1 MEFLTIL
8 FLACFFIQMILCLCM
23 IKLYL
28 DDKILKDKQD
38 FFNFLTKFNIY
49 SSEKISN
56 LTDELDEIK
65 LKLKNISTNELHSIK
80 DEMIYTLY
88 LEREIL
94 LELNSIGAEDFIKAI
109 EREDKILLLV
119 LDEIEN
125 RDKDKDWKRSVWL
138 V

>member
-65 LKLKNISTNELHSIK
+65 LKLKNISTKELHSIK

-94 LELNSIGAEDFIKAI
+94 LELNSIGAEDFINAI

>member
-1 MEFLTIL
+1 
-8 FLACFFIQMILCLCM
+8 
-23 IKLYL
+23 
-28 DDKILKDKQD
+28 
-38 FFNFLTKFNIY
+38 
-49 SSEKISN
+49 
-56 LTDELDEIK
+56 
-65 LKLKNISTNELHSIK
+65 
-80 DEMIYTLY
+80 MIYTLY

>member
-65 LKLKNISTNELHSIK
+65 LKLKNISTKELHSIK

-94 LELNSIGAEDFIKAI
+94 LELNSIGAEDFIKAL

>member
-65 LKLKNISTNELHSIK
+65 LKLKNISTKELHSIK

-125 RDKDKDWKRSVWL
+125 RDKDKD
-138 V
+138 

>member
-1 MEFLTIL
+1 
-8 FLACFFIQMILCLCM
+8 M

-65 LKLKNISTNELHSIK
+65 LKLKNISTKELHSIK

>member
-65 LKLKNISTNELHSIK
+65 LKLKNISTKELHSIK
-80 DEMIYTLY
+80 YEMIYTLY

>member
-1 MEFLTIL
+1 
-8 FLACFFIQMILCLCM
+8 M

-38 FFNFLTKFNIY
+38 FLNFLTKFNIY
-49 SSEKISN
+49 SSEKIGN
-56 LTDELDEIK
+56 RTDGLDEIK
-65 LKLKNISTNELHSIK
+65 LKLKNISSKDLHSIK
-80 DEMIYTLY
+80 DEMLYTLY

-94 LELNSIGAEDFIKAI
+94 IELNSIGVEDFIKAI
-109 EREDKILLLV
+109 EREDEILFLI

-125 RDKDKDWKRSVWL
+125 RDKDKDRKRSAWL

>member
-65 LKLKNISTNELHSIK
+65 LKLKNISTK
-80 DEMIYTLY
+80 
-88 LEREIL
+88 
-94 LELNSIGAEDFIKAI
+94 EDRK
-109 EREDKILLLV
+109 
-119 LDEIEN
+119 
-125 RDKDKDWKRSVWL
+125 SV

>member
-65 LKLKNISTNELHSIK
+65 LKLKNISTKELHSIK

>member
-1 MEFLTIL
+1 MEFLEIL
-8 FLACFFIQMILCLCM
+8 FLGCFFLQMILCLFI
-23 IKLYL
+23 IKLYR
-28 DDKILKDKQD
+28 DDKILKKRQD

-65 LKLKNISTNELHSIK
+65 LKLKNISTKELHSIK

>member
-65 LKLKNISTNELHSIK
+65 LKLKNISTKELHSIK

-88 LEREIL
+88 LEREII

-125 RDKDKDWKRSVWL
+125 RDKDKDWKRSV
-138 V
+138 

>member
-65 LKLKNISTNELHSIK
+65 LKLKNISTKELHSIK

-125 RDKDKDWKRSVWL
+125 RDKDKDWKRSVWIL
-138 V
+138 

>member
-65 LKLKNISTNELHSIK
+65 LKLKNIPTKELHSIK

-88 LEREIL
+88 LEREII

>member
-56 LTDELDEIK
+56 LTDELDEII
-65 LKLKNISTNELHSIK
+65 LKLKNISTKELHSIK

>member
-1 MEFLTIL
+1 MEFLEIL

-38 FFNFLTKFNIY
+38 FLNFLTKFNIY
-49 SSEKISN
+49 SSEKIGN
-56 LTDELDEIK
+56 RTDGLDEIK
-65 LKLKNISTNELHSIK
+65 LKLKNISSKDLHSIK
-80 DEMIYTLY
+80 DEMLYTLY

-94 LELNSIGAEDFIKAI
+94 IELNSIGVEDFIKAI
-109 EREDKILLLV
+109 EREDEILFLI

-125 RDKDKDWKRSVWL
+125 RDKDKDRKRSAWL

>member
-1 MEFLTIL
+1 MEFLEIL

-65 LKLKNISTNELHSIK
+65 LKLKNISTKELHSIK

>member
-65 LKLKNISTNELHSIK
+65 LKLKNISTKELHSIK
-80 DEMIYTLY
+80 YEMIYTLY

-94 LELNSIGAEDFIKAI
+94 LELKSIGAEDFIKAI